1 MSPLSRCS
9 CAGDYTAGAT
19 RGSLGRCEPG
29 REGTAAAGGC
39 AGDPCV
45 RGREMCLP
53 GQAPRPAPALS
64 LFAPPRFSL
73 GGAPGRTCAIGGGT
87 CRARAAPCR
96 TSARPARSPPRARP
110 RKAGWQ
116 RLPARRR
123 PTPQVSRAAP
133 LPHGRRGPGR
143 ALRRGWAAERLPG
156 AAGGGRCAGGGGS
169 GAPAWPGGGCAA
181 AARPPEETRRGWRP
195 ARLRGRG
202 VWLSAGLPAG
212 RPCPEL

>member
-1 MSPLSRCS
+1 MPAITPQVRPGAAWGGVNR
-9 CAGDYTAGAT
+9 AGKGLRQPGGVRETRVCGAEK
-19 RGSLGRCEPG
+19 CVCPG
-29 REGTAAAGGC
+29 RLRAPHRHCHCSPRRAS
-39 AGDPCV
+39 
-45 RGREMCLP
+45 P
-53 GQAPRPAPALS
+53 G
-64 LFAPPRFSL
+64 SL

-87 CRARAAPCR
+87 RRARAGPCR